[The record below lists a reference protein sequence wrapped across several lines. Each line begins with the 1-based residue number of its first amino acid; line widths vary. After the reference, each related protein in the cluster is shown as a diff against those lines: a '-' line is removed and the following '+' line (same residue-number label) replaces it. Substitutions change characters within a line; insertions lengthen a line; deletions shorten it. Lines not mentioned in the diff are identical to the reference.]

1 MILDASIKEAIAE
14 AVQHHDQPASLADKL
29 ISWFAEVANGNE
41 SIDEEEAVYRRLE
54 ILFDT
59 VEVPAPH
66 ED

>member
-1 MILDASIKEAIAE
+1 MTLDASIKEAIAE
-14 AVQHHDQPASLADKL
+14 AVENHDQPASLAEKL

-41 SIDEEEAVYRRLE
+41 SIDDEEAVYRRLE

-59 VEVPAPH
+59 VEVPDPQ